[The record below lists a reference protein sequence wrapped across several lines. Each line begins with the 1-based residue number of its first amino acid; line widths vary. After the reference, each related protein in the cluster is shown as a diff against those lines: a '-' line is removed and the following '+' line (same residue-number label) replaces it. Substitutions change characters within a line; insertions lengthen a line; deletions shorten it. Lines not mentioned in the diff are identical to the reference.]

1 MRLADDK
8 RLKLTLVPQK
18 KKLFLEVTQKT
29 PKQGSSLFLGN
40 FAAQK
45 FFRQVWGNLDKSFL
59 HPQNLLAPTPINP
72 PDMTCMAEHT
82 ICSLK
87 KATECT

>member
-8 RLKLTLVPQK
+8 CLKLTLVPQK
-18 KKLFLEVTQKT
+18 NTFSRGHTKT
-29 PKQGSSLFLGN
+29 PKQGSSLFLGK

-45 FFRQVWGNLDKSFL
+45 FFREIWGNLDKNFL

-87 KATECT
+87 KATERT